1 MAGNVSEELSRLA
14 ALRDQGVLTQE
25 EFDIQKAAVLRGEQP
40 AVTDAVAPAAAKK
53 KYGKGCVILIAI
65 IVFLMVI
72 GALVGGKDAKSPAA
86 PGGDAT
92 AAAVAPTKVTANELF
107 EAYQANEAAAQGQ
120 YGDRPLL
127 VSGTVDGVDLDM
139 TNDPVVK
146 LKTSNEFMS
155 AMANLTDASKPKA
168 SGLSK
173 GGKVSLLCK
182 NVGEVMGMPQLRDCD
197 IQ

>member
-25 EFDIQKAAVLRGEQP
+25 EFDIQKVAVLRGEQLT
-40 AVTDAVAPAAAKK
+40 ATEAIAPAAAKK

-65 IVFLMVI
+65 IVSLMVV
-72 GALVGGKDAKSPAA
+72 GALVGGNDAKSPAA
-86 PGGDAT
+86 SGGSTT
-92 AAAVAPTKVTANELF
+92 APVVEPTKVSANELF
-107 EAYQANEAAAQGQ
+107 AAYQANEASAQGQ

-146 LKTSNEFMS
+146 LRTSNEFMS

-173 GGKVSLLCK
+173 GEKVTLLCK
-182 NVGEVMGMPQLRDCD
+182 NVGEVMGIPQLRDCD